1 MKKKRLITN
10 MIAIGLVVVAFIGIF
25 LAMWVPQITSDIT
38 NTTRTLDGIG
48 IFAEKA
54 GDNAALGTVCEVLLL
69 IALVLGCLY
78 AICYLLGF
86 IGIGKIDW
94 NKVLKLIAIV
104 ELLLAL
110 VAIVLGIVYCVSQS
124 NVNDYLSTILM
135 PGVGFYMLSLGTLF
149 SGIVGVYANRK

>member
-1 MKKKRLITN
+1 MEH
-10 MIAIGLVVVAFIGIF
+10 G
-25 LAMWVPQITSDIT
+25 S
-38 NTTRTLDGIG
+38 
-48 IFAEKA
+48 
-54 GDNAALGTVCEVLLL
+54 LGTVCEVLLL

-124 NVNDYLSTILM
+124 NVNDYLSAILM
-135 PGVGFYMLSLGTLF
+135 PGVGFYMLGLGTLL
-149 SGIVGVYANRK
+149 SGIVGVFANRK